1 MARFAQLA
9 NTRAKMAAVT
19 ALASAAEQKLDG
31 DATAELVRY
40 AEVNARAMTPDALHK
55 EVQSVHEDVVRLVG
69 EMSDDE
75 LELKLRDL
83 EQALAISQQR
93 RRGNAESITTMQ
105 EEQSANLADLRCQ
118 IRESGEDRDRAAEDR
133 ADEIERLRQK
143 LTVVKGKGMD
153 ADIALRKAQREL
165 EARSAANTD
174 VLGELDEKQQ
184 QLHQSESRVGVL
196 ASEKH
201 RLEARRSTLGEAIEA
216 VDEMLQH
223 GAEIAAAEA
232 EAVAEAAA
240 TAAQE
245 QDADKENAGPNGA
258 KSKDPMEQMGD
269 MEAKLH
275 RMCSQIQQRDAEISQ
290 LRETVTQECIQR
302 TQLHATLKRHGIR

>member
-1 MARFAQLA
+1 MARFQQLA
-9 NTRAKMAAVT
+9 STRAKMAAVT

-31 DATAELVRY
+31 DATAELVRF
-40 AEVNARAMTPDALHK
+40 AEVNARAMTPDVLHK
-55 EVQSVHEDVVRLVG
+55 EVMSVHEDVVRIVG

-75 LELKLRDL
+75 LQLKLRDL
-83 EQALAISQQR
+83 EEALAISQQR
-93 RRGNAESITTMQ
+93 RRGNADAITTMQ
-105 EEQSANLADLRCQ
+105 EEQSANLADLRRQ
-118 IRESGEDRDRAAEDR
+118 IRESGEERDRVAEDR
-133 ADEIERLRQK
+133 ADELERLRQK
-143 LTVVKGKGMD
+143 LTAAKSKGMD

-165 EARSAANTD
+165 QARNAANTD
-174 VLGELDEKQQ
+174 ALGELDEKQELLQ
-184 QLHQSESRVGVL
+184 QSESRVGVL

-232 EAVAEAAA
+232 AAVAEAAA
-240 TAAQE
+240 AAAQE
-245 QDADKENAGPNGA
+245 QDEDKENAGPN
-258 KSKDPMEQMGD
+258 KDPMEQMSD

-275 RMCSQIQQRDAEISQ
+275 RTCAQIQQRDAEISQ

-302 TQLHATLKRHGIR
+302 TQLHAQLKRHGIR